1 MASNENFNIQNQYL
15 KYLNRVKLNVN
26 TMHLV
31 QKVQVKQAFYG
42 AVGQMLILMRDDIG
56 ALDEAKAIAVFEDML
71 NQVGEYWNNPL
82 NHKQ

>member
-1 MASNENFNIQNQYL
+1 MNQNENFNIQNQYL

-26 TMHLV
+26 TMHPV
-31 QKVQVKQAFYG
+31 QKIQVKQAFYG
-42 AVGQMLILMRDDIG
+42 AVGQMLILMRDEIG
-56 ALDEAKAIAVFEDML
+56 TLPEDKAVLVFEDML